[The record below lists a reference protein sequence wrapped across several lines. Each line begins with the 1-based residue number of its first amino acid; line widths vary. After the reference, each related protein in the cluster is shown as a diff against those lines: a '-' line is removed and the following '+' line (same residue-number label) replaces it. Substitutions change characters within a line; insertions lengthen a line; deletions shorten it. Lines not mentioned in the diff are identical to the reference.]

1 LLQCCCAAVAAV
13 ELRENVI
20 LSGFHSKLQGLL
32 LGRLAQHS
40 RGAFLE
46 NCLFINGAGIG
57 MAFA

>member
-1 LLQCCCAAVAAV
+1 VV

-32 LGRLAQHS
+32 LGRLAQHP